1 MTAPD
6 FAGKNFMKKHILIVD
21 DEAPIRDILAQLF
34 VHHGYRVTEA
44 STALEAQKAVVADR
58 PDLIISDLQLE
69 DSDGLDMIEKLKALL
84 PDTPVILLTGVLF
97 DAETVRET
105 LSKKVSSYLYKTS
118 PLSRIFEE
126 VQRLIGA

>member
-1 MTAPD
+1 
-6 FAGKNFMKKHILIVD
+6 MKRHILIVD
-21 DEAPIRDILAQLF
+21 DEAPIRDILAQLL

-44 STALEAQKAVVADR
+44 STALEAQKVVVADR

-69 DSDGLDMIEKLKALL
+69 DSDGLDMIDKLKALL

-105 LSKKVSSYLYKTS
+105 LSKKVSAYLYKTS
-118 PLSRIFEE
+118 PLARILQE
-126 VQRLIGA
+126 VQRLAGA